1 MMNRI
6 SILFLITLST
16 TFAFGQS
23 NEVDVQI
30 QFQSFKDV
38 LKYADEHAI
47 QIQNS
52 VVGEQISNTQK
63 KEAKSYLYPS
73 VNASAG
79 YNNNLT
85 LQPTLIPAEVFNPSA
100 PAGTFQE
107 LTFGQQHIA
116 STGIQAQWNIL
127 NFQKMFASQTANI
140 AAEQS
145 EINTQKSKFN
155 TYNLLASTYY
165 SILLTQEAIVIY
177 EENLKVSEEI
187 YNSTNEK
194 FQKGIISEEALNL
207 AEIKQLQ
214 NRKNLQQAKRN
225 LSRFYTQLQSQL
237 NTNQQITISDTPQ
250 NFSLTSTNIETKHPE
265 ITWQEMEVD
274 KQKSLL
280 KEKKALLLPNLSLN
294 YQYNNNWATD
304 GFTDFSNANELPQQF
319 IGAKLSIPVFNGFSS
334 RQKIKKSKLKLQQQ
348 ELQLENTKL
357 IKQNEDDLLLLNVNQ
372 YEEEL
377 AETTKIMELRQKN
390 DVHAENKYNSGITS
404 LNKRLDSYED
414 LLNAQ
419 NTYLQ
424 SLASYTLAK
433 YKLYIRQID
442 LKTNN

>member
-1 MMNRI
+1 MNRI
-6 SILFLITLST
+6 LILFLVTLST

-23 NEVDVQI
+23 NEMDVQI
-30 QFQSFKDV
+30 QFQSFQEL

-47 QIQNS
+47 QIQNALI
-52 VVGEQISNTQK
+52 GEQIASANK
-63 KEAKSYLYPS
+63 KGAKSYLYPS

-85 LQPTLIPAEVFNPSA
+85 LQPTLVPEQFFNPNATEGS
-100 PAGTFQE
+100 FRE
-107 LTFGQQHIA
+107 LTFGQQHVY

-127 NFQKMFASQTANI
+127 NFQKIFASETAGI
-140 AAEQS
+140 VTEQS
-145 EINTQKSKFN
+145 EINTQKSKLS

-177 EENLKVSEEI
+177 EENLKVSEAI
-187 YNSTNEK
+187 YKSTNEK
-194 FQKGIISEEALNL
+194 FQKGIASEEALNL
-207 AEIKQLQ
+207 AKIKQLQ
-214 NRKNLQQAKRN
+214 NRNTLQQALSNR
-225 LSRFYTQLQSQL
+225 SRFYTQLQSQL
-237 NTNQQITISDTPQ
+237 NTSQQIIISDSPQ
-250 NFSLTSTNIETKHPE
+250 NFSLTNTNFETIHPE

-294 YQYNNNWATD
+294 YQYNTSWATD
-304 GFTDFSNANELPQQF
+304 GFTDFSNANELPQQY
-319 IGAKLSIPVFNGFSS
+319 IGAKLNIPIFSGFSS
-334 RQKIKKSKLKLQQQ
+334 RSKIKKSKLELQQQ

-357 IKQNEDDLLLLNVNQ
+357 VKQKEDDLLLLDVNQ
-372 YEEEL
+372 FEEEL
-377 AETTKIMELRQKN
+377 AEYTKIMVLRQKN

-404 LNKRLDSYED
+404 LNERLDSYED

-433 YKLYIRQID
+433 YKMYIRQLD
-442 LKTNN
+442 LKSNN

>member
-1 MMNRI
+1 MNRI
-6 SILFLITLST
+6 LILFLITLST
-16 TFAFGQS
+16 TFVVAQS
-23 NEVDVQI
+23 NEMDVQI
-30 QFQSFKDV
+30 QFQSFQEL

-47 QIQNS
+47 QIQNALI
-52 VVGEQISNTQK
+52 GEQIASANK
-63 KEAKSYLYPS
+63 KGAKSYLYPS

-85 LQPTLIPAEVFNPSA
+85 LQPTLVPEQFFNPNSTE
-100 PAGTFQE
+100 GSFRE
-107 LTFGQQHIA
+107 LTFGQQHVY

-127 NFQKMFASQTANI
+127 NFQKIFASETAGI
-140 AAEQS
+140 VTEQS
-145 EINTQKSKFN
+145 EIDTQKSKLS

-177 EENLKVSEEI
+177 EENLKVSEAI
-187 YNSTNEK
+187 YKSTNEN
-194 FQKGIISEEALNL
+194 FQKGIASEEALNL
-207 AEIKQLQ
+207 AKIKQLQ
-214 NRKNLQQAKRN
+214 NRNTLQQALSNR
-225 LSRFYTQLQSQL
+225 SRFYTQLQSQL
-237 NTNQQITISDTPQ
+237 NTSQQIIISDSPQ
-250 NFSLTSTNIETKHPE
+250 NFSLTNTNFETIHPE

-294 YQYNNNWATD
+294 YQYNTSWATD
-304 GFTDFSNANELPQQF
+304 GFTDFSNANELPQQY
-319 IGAKLSIPVFNGFSS
+319 IGAKLNIPIFSGFSS
-334 RQKIKKSKLKLQQQ
+334 RSKIKKSKLELQQQ

-357 IKQNEDDLLLLNVNQ
+357 VKQKEDDLLLLDVNQ
-372 YEEEL
+372 FEEEL
-377 AETTKIMELRQKN
+377 AEYTKIMVLRQKN

-404 LNKRLDSYED
+404 LNERLDSYED

-433 YKLYIRQID
+433 YKMYIRQLD
-442 LKTNN
+442 LKSNN

>member
-1 MMNRI
+1 MNRI
-6 SILFLITLST
+6 LILFLITLST
-16 TFAFGQS
+16 TFVVAQS
-23 NEVDVQI
+23 NEMDVQI
-30 QFQSFKDV
+30 QFQSFQEL

-47 QIQNS
+47 QIQNALI
-52 VVGEQISNTQK
+52 GEQIASANK
-63 KEAKSYLYPS
+63 KGAKSYLYPS

-85 LQPTLIPAEVFNPSA
+85 LQPTLVPEQFFNPNSTE
-100 PAGTFQE
+100 GSFRE
-107 LTFGQQHIA
+107 LTFGQQHVY

-127 NFQKMFASQTANI
+127 NFQKIFASETAGI
-140 AAEQS
+140 VTEQS
-145 EINTQKSKFN
+145 EINTQKSKLS

-177 EENLKVSEEI
+177 EENLKVSEAI
-187 YNSTNEK
+187 YKSTNEN
-194 FQKGIISEEALNL
+194 FQKGIASEEALNL
-207 AEIKQLQ
+207 AKIKQLQ
-214 NRKNLQQAKRN
+214 NRNTLQQALSNR
-225 LSRFYTQLQSQL
+225 SRFYTQLQSKL
-237 NTNQQITISDTPQ
+237 NTSQQIIISDSPQ
-250 NFSLTSTNIETKHPE
+250 NFSLTNTNFETIHPE

-294 YQYNNNWATD
+294 YQYNTSWATD
-304 GFTDFSNANELPQQF
+304 GFTDFSNANELPQQY
-319 IGAKLSIPVFNGFSS
+319 IGAKMNIPIFSGFSS
-334 RQKIKKSKLKLQQQ
+334 RSKIKKSKLELQQQ

-357 IKQNEDDLLLLNVNQ
+357 VKQKEDDLLLLDVNQ
-372 YEEEL
+372 FEEEL
-377 AETTKIMELRQKN
+377 AEYTKIMVLRQKN

-404 LNKRLDSYED
+404 LNERLDSYED

-433 YKLYIRQID
+433 YKMYIRQLD
-442 LKTNN
+442 LKSNN

>member
-1 MMNRI
+1 MNRI
-6 SILFLITLST
+6 LILLLITLST

-23 NEVDVQI
+23 NETGAQI
-30 QFQSFKDV
+30 QFQSFQDV

-47 QIQNS
+47 QIQS
-52 VVGEQISNTQK
+52 AIIVEQIASANK
-63 KEAKSYLYPS
+63 REAKSYLYPS

-85 LQPTLIPAEVFNPSA
+85 LQPTLVPAEFFDPTATS
-100 PAGTFQE
+100 GTFRE
-107 LTFGQQHIA
+107 LTFGQQHVY

-140 AAEQS
+140 VAEQS

-165 SILLTQEAIVIY
+165 SIMLTQEVIIIY
-177 EENLKVSEEI
+177 EENLKVSEAI

-194 FQKGIISEEALNL
+194 FQKGIISEEALN
-207 AEIKQLQ
+207 ASEIKQLQ
-214 NRKNLQQAKRN
+214 NRKNLQQALSN

-237 NTNQQITISDTPQ
+237 NTNQQIIISDSPK
-250 NFSLTSTNIETKHPE
+250 NFNLTYTSFETKHPE

-294 YQYNNNWATD
+294 YQYNNSWATD
-304 GFTDFSNANELPQQF
+304 GFTDFSNANELPQQY
-319 IGAKLSIPVFNGFSS
+319 IGAKLNLPIFNGFSS
-334 RQKIKKSKLKLQQQ
+334 RSKIKKSKLELQQQ

-357 IKQNEDDLLLLNVNQ
+357 VTQNEDDLLLLDVNQ
-372 YEEEL
+372 FEEEL
-377 AETTKIMELRQKN
+377 AENSKIMVLIQKN

-404 LNKRLDSYED
+404 LNERLDSYED

-433 YKLYIRQID
+433 YKLLSLIHI
-442 LKTNN
+442 

>member
-1 MMNRI
+1 MNRI
-6 SILFLITLST
+6 LILLLITLST

-23 NEVDVQI
+23 NETGAQI
-30 QFQSFKDV
+30 QFQSFQDV

-47 QIQNS
+47 QIQS
-52 VVGEQISNTQK
+52 AVIGEQIASANK
-63 KEAKSYLYPS
+63 KDAKSYLYPT

-85 LQPTLIPAEVFNPSA
+85 LQPTLVPEQFFNPNATEGS
-100 PAGTFQE
+100 FRE
-107 LTFGQQHIA
+107 LTFGQQHVY
-116 STGIQAQWNIL
+116 STGIQAQWDIL
-127 NFQKMFASQTANI
+127 NFQKIFASETTGI
-140 AAEQS
+140 VTEQS

-177 EENLKVSEEI
+177 EENLKVSEAI

-194 FQKGIISEEALNL
+194 FEKGIVSEDALNS
-207 AEIKQLQ
+207 AKIKQLQ
-214 NRKNLQQAKRN
+214 NRNTLQQA
-225 LSRFYTQLQSQL
+225 LSNRSKFYTQLQSQL

-250 NFSLTSTNIETKHPE
+250 NFRLTSTNFETIHPE

-280 KEKKALLLPNLSLN
+280 KEKKALVLPNLSLN
-294 YQYNNNWATD
+294 YQYNTSWATD
-304 GFTDFSNANELPQQF
+304 GFTDFSNANELPQQY
-319 IGAKLSIPVFNGFSS
+319 IGAKLNIPIFSGFSS
-334 RQKIKKSKLKLQQQ
+334 QSKIKKSKLELQQQ

-357 IKQNEDDLLLLNVNQ
+357 VTQNEDDLLLLDVNQ
-372 YEEEL
+372 FEEEL
-377 AETTKIMELRQKN
+377 AENTKIMVLRQKN

-404 LNKRLDSYED
+404 LNERLDSYED

-442 LKTNN
+442 LKSNN

>member
-1 MMNRI
+1 MNRI
-6 SILFLITLST
+6 LILFLITLST
-16 TFAFGQS
+16 TFVVAQS
-23 NEVDVQI
+23 NEMDVQI
-30 QFQSFKDV
+30 QFQSFQEL

-47 QIQNS
+47 QIQNALI
-52 VVGEQISNTQK
+52 GEQIASANK
-63 KEAKSYLYPS
+63 KGAKSYLYPS

-85 LQPTLIPAEVFNPSA
+85 LQPTLVPEQFFNPNATEGS
-100 PAGTFQE
+100 FRE
-107 LTFGQQHIA
+107 LTFGQQHVY

-127 NFQKMFASQTANI
+127 NFQKIFASETAGI
-140 AAEQS
+140 VTEQS
-145 EINTQKSKFN
+145 EINTQKSKLS

-177 EENLKVSEEI
+177 EENLKVSEAI
-187 YNSTNEK
+187 YKSTNEN
-194 FQKGIISEEALNL
+194 FQKGIASEEALNL
-207 AEIKQLQ
+207 AKIKQLQ
-214 NRKNLQQAKRN
+214 NRNTLQQALSNR
-225 LSRFYTQLQSQL
+225 SRFYTQLQSQL
-237 NTNQQITISDTPQ
+237 NTSQQIIISDSPQ
-250 NFSLTSTNIETKHPE
+250 NFSLTNTNFETIHPE

-294 YQYNNNWATD
+294 YQYNTSWATD
-304 GFTDFSNANELPQQF
+304 GFTDFSNANELPQQY
-319 IGAKLSIPVFNGFSS
+319 IGAKLNIPIFSGFSS
-334 RQKIKKSKLKLQQQ
+334 RSKIKKSKLELQQQ

-357 IKQNEDDLLLLNVNQ
+357 VKQKEDDLLLLDVNQ
-372 YEEEL
+372 FEEEL
-377 AETTKIMELRQKN
+377 AEYTKIMVLRQKN

-404 LNKRLDSYED
+404 LNERLDSYED

-433 YKLYIRQID
+433 YKMYIRQLD
-442 LKTNN
+442 LKSNN

>member
-1 MMNRI
+1 MNRI
-6 SILFLITLST
+6 LILFLVTLSA

-23 NEVDVQI
+23 NEVDAQI
-30 QFQSFKDV
+30 QFQSFQDV

-47 QIQNS
+47 QIQS
-52 VVGEQISNTQK
+52 AVIGEQIASANK
-63 KEAKSYLYPS
+63 KDAKSYLYPS

-85 LQPTLIPAEVFNPSA
+85 LQPTLVPAEFFDSNATS
-100 PAGTFQE
+100 GTFRE
-107 LTFGQQHIA
+107 LTFGQQHVY
-116 STGIQAQWNIL
+116 STGVQAQWNIL
-127 NFQKMFASQTANI
+127 NFQQLFASQTANI
-140 AAEQS
+140 IAEQS

-155 TYNLLASTYY
+155 TYNHLASTYY

-177 EENLKVSEEI
+177 EENLKVSEAI

-194 FQKGIISEEALNL
+194 FQKGIVSEDALNS
-207 AEIKQLQ
+207 AKIKQLQ
-214 NRKNLQQAKRN
+214 NRNTLQQALSNR
-225 LSRFYTQLQSQL
+225 SRFYTQLQSQL
-237 NTNQQITISDTPQ
+237 NTNKQIIISDSPQ
-250 NFSLTSTNIETKHPE
+250 NYSLTSTNFETIHPE

-294 YQYNNNWATD
+294 YQYNTSWATD
-304 GFTDFSNANELPQQF
+304 GFTDFSNANELPQQY
-319 IGAKLSIPVFNGFSS
+319 IGAKLNIPIFSGFSS
-334 RQKIKKSKLKLQQQ
+334 RSKIKKSKLELQQQ

-357 IKQNEDDLLLLNVNQ
+357 VKQNEDDLLLLDVNQ
-372 YEEEL
+372 FEEEL
-377 AETTKIMELRQKN
+377 VENSKIMVLIQKN

-404 LNKRLDSYED
+404 LNERLDSYED

-419 NTYLQ
+419 NAYLQ

-433 YKLYIRQID
+433 YKLNIRQID
-442 LKTNN
+442 LKSNN

>member
-1 MMNRI
+1 MNRI

-16 TFAFGQS
+16 TFVFGQS
-23 NEVDVQI
+23 NEADVQI
-30 QFQSFKDV
+30 QFQSFQDV
-38 LKYADEHAI
+38 LKYADEHATK
-47 QIQNS
+47 IQNA
-52 VVGEQISNTQK
+52 VIGEQIASTRK

-85 LQPTLIPAEVFNPSA
+85 LQPTLVPEQFFNPNATS
-100 PAGTFQE
+100 GDFRE
-107 LTFGQQHIA
+107 LTFGQQHIYSA
-116 STGIQAQWNIL
+116 GIQAQWNIL

-140 AAEQS
+140 VAEQS

-177 EENLKVSEEI
+177 EENLKVSEAI
-187 YNSTNEK
+187 YNSTTEK

-225 LSRFYTQLQSQL
+225 RSRFYTQLQSQL
-237 NTNQQITISDTPQ
+237 NTNQQITIVDTPQ
-250 NFSLTSTNIETKHPE
+250 NFSLTDTSFTTIHPE
-265 ITWQEMEVD
+265 IRWQEIEVD

-280 KEKKALLLPNLSLN
+280 KEKKALLLPNLSFN
-294 YQYNNNWATD
+294 YQYNTSWATD
-304 GFTDFSNANELPQQF
+304 SFTDFSNANELPQQYL
-319 IGAKLSIPVFNGFSS
+319 GAKLNIPIFTGFSTRS
-334 RQKIKKSKLKLQQQ
+334 KIKKSKLELQQQ

-357 IKQNEDDLLLLNVNQ
+357 VKQNEDDLLLLDVKQ

-377 AETTKIMELRQKN
+377 TENNKIMKLRQKN
-390 DVHAENKYNSGITS
+390 DVHAENKYNSGIIS
-404 LNKRLDSYED
+404 LNERLDSYED

-433 YKLYIRQID
+433 YKMYIRQLD
-442 LKTNN
+442 LKSNN

>member
-1 MMNRI
+1 MNRI
-6 SILFLITLST
+6 LILFLITLST
-16 TFAFGQS
+16 TFVVAQS
-23 NEVDVQI
+23 NEMDVQI
-30 QFQSFKDV
+30 QFQSFQEL

-47 QIQNS
+47 QIQNALI
-52 VVGEQISNTQK
+52 GEQIASANK
-63 KEAKSYLYPS
+63 KGAKSYLYPS

-85 LQPTLIPAEVFNPSA
+85 LQPTLVPEQFFNPNSTE
-100 PAGTFQE
+100 GSFRE
-107 LTFGQQHIA
+107 LTFGQQHVY

-127 NFQKMFASQTANI
+127 NFQKIFASETAGI
-140 AAEQS
+140 VTEQS
-145 EINTQKSKFN
+145 EINTQKSKLS

-177 EENLKVSEEI
+177 EENLKVSEAI
-187 YNSTNEK
+187 YKSTNEN
-194 FQKGIISEEALNL
+194 FQKGIASEEALNL
-207 AEIKQLQ
+207 AKIKQLQ
-214 NRKNLQQAKRN
+214 NRNTLQQALSNR
-225 LSRFYTQLQSQL
+225 SRFYTQLQSQL
-237 NTNQQITISDTPQ
+237 NTSQQIIISDSPQ
-250 NFSLTSTNIETKHPE
+250 NFSLTNTNFETIHPE

-294 YQYNNNWATD
+294 YQYNTSWATD
-304 GFTDFSNANELPQQF
+304 GFTDFSNANELPQQY
-319 IGAKLSIPVFNGFSS
+319 IGAKLNIPIFSGFSS
-334 RQKIKKSKLKLQQQ
+334 RSKIKKSKLELQQQ

-357 IKQNEDDLLLLNVNQ
+357 VKQKEDDLLLLDVNQ
-372 YEEEL
+372 FEEEL
-377 AETTKIMELRQKN
+377 AEYTKIMVLRQKN

-404 LNKRLDSYED
+404 LNERLDSYED

-433 YKLYIRQID
+433 YKMYIRQLD
-442 LKTNN
+442 LKSNN

>member
-1 MMNRI
+1 MNRI
-6 SILFLITLST
+6 LIIILITLST
-16 TFAFGQS
+16 TFSFGQT
-23 NEVDVQI
+23 NESDALI
-30 QFQSFKDV
+30 QFQSFQDV

-47 QIQNS
+47 QIQSS
-52 VVGEQISNTQK
+52 VIGEQIASTKK

-100 PAGTFQE
+100 PAGSYQE

-127 NFQKMFASQTANI
+127 NFQRMFASQTAKI

-145 EINTQKSKFN
+145 ELNTQKSKFN

-187 YNSTNEK
+187 YNSVNEK

-207 AEIKQLQ
+207 TEIKQLQ
-214 NRKNLQQAKRN
+214 NLKNLQQAKRN
-225 LSRFYTQLQSQL
+225 RSRFYTQLQSQL

-250 NFSLTSTNIETKHPE
+250 NFSLTSTNIEIIHPE

-274 KQKSLL
+274 KKISLL
-280 KEKKALLLPNLSLN
+280 KEKKALLYPNISLN
-294 YQYNNNWATD
+294 YQYNYVWASD
-304 GFTDFSNANELPQQF
+304 NFMDFSNVNELPQQY
-319 IGAKLSIPVFNGFSS
+319 IGAKLSIPVFNGLSS
-334 RQKIKKSKLKLQQQ
+334 RLKIKKSKLELEQQ
-348 ELQLENTKL
+348 EILLKNTKL
-357 IKQNEDDLLLLNVNQ
+357 VSRKEDELLLLAVNQ

-377 AETTKIMELRQKN
+377 AENTKIMELRQKN

-404 LNKRLDSYED
+404 LNERLDSYED

-419 NTYLQ
+419 NAYLQ

-442 LKTNN
+442 LKTNT

>member
-1 MMNRI
+1 MNRNL
-6 SILFLITLST
+6 ILFLVTLST
-16 TFAFGQS
+16 TFIFGQR
-23 NEVDVQI
+23 NETDAQI
-30 QFQSFKDV
+30 QFLSFQDV

-47 QIQNS
+47 QIQS
-52 VVGEQISNTQK
+52 AVIGEQIASANK
-63 KEAKSYLYPS
+63 KDAKSYLYPS

-85 LQPTLIPAEVFNPSA
+85 LQPTLVPEQFFNPNATEGS
-100 PAGTFQE
+100 FRE
-107 LTFGQQHIA
+107 LTFGQQHVY
-116 STGIQAQWNIL
+116 STGIQAQWDIL
-127 NFQKMFASQTANI
+127 NFQKIFASETTGI
-140 AAEQS
+140 VTEQS

-177 EENLKVSEEI
+177 EENLKVSDTI

-194 FQKGIISEEALNL
+194 FQKGIVSEDALNS
-207 AEIKQLQ
+207 ANIKQLQ
-214 NRKNLQQAKRN
+214 NRNTLQQA
-225 LSRFYTQLQSQL
+225 LSNRIRFYTQLQSQL

-250 NFSLTSTNIETKHPE
+250 NFRLTSTNFETIHPE

-294 YQYNNNWATD
+294 YQYNTSWATD
-304 GFTDFSNANELPQQF
+304 VFTDFSNANELPQQY
-319 IGAKLSIPVFNGFSS
+319 IGAKLNIPIFSGFSS
-334 RQKIKKSKLKLQQQ
+334 QSKIKKSKLELQQQ

-357 IKQNEDDLLLLNVNQ
+357 VTQNEDDLLLLDVNQ
-372 YEEEL
+372 FEEEL
-377 AETTKIMELRQKN
+377 AENTKIMVLRQKN

-404 LNKRLDSYED
+404 LNERLDSYED

-442 LKTNN
+442 LKSNN